1 MNLTVV
7 GLSRGAEKRTKLKAL
22 GADFVFDSEDKNL
35 PRSVSAAISPKK
47 VHLAVDCVGGKLLS
61 HVITMLGYG
70 GRISIVGR
78 SAGPVPE
85 FNTATLLF
93 RRIRM
98 GGVSVGDHTAQT
110 AQAAWRRLST
120 GWRPLD
126 SVHRLT
132 ASSRSKKSRRDSHDW
147 HRVRWG
153 KYWYVWPAKS

>member
-7 GLSRGAEKRTKLKAL
+7 GLSRDAEKRTKLKAL
-22 GADFVFDSEDKNL
+22 GADFVFDPEDRNL

-110 AQAAWRRLST
+110 AQAAWKEIVDRLET
-120 GWRPLD
+120 IGQHPQVD
-126 SVHRLT
+126 SIIPFEEVKKGFARL
-132 ASSRSKKSRRDSHDW
+132 AQGPMGKVLV
-147 HRVRWG
+147 RV
-153 KYWYVWPAKS
+153 AD

>member
-7 GLSRGAEKRTKLKAL
+7 GLSRDAEKRTKLRAL
-22 GADFVFDSEDKNL
+22 GANFVFDPECRNL

-70 GRISIVGR
+70 GRI
-78 SAGPVPE
+78 
-85 FNTATLLF
+85 
-93 RRIRM
+93 RIRRPCCSAISAWA
-98 GGVSVGDHTAQT
+98 VSLLETIPLRPPRPHG
-110 AQAAWRRLST
+110 RRLST
-120 GWRPLD
+120 DWRPLD

-153 KYWYVWPAKS
+153 KYWYVWPTKS